1 MKNKRTRK
9 IVEKFDR
16 KVWQKKSQKIKI
28 RIRISILIFFFRHFR
43 ICGTCL
49 YILPCQFSCH
59 TWGVT
64 KWSSCILAFTHCHD
78 QFDSLHRSHL
88 FCVWRPKTLR
98 MVHFPKTI
106 FFIKFIDF
114 IISVLFLCGSVPSL
128 VSQSFYGLLES
139 TILYSNSSVSLS
151 KLELFWCPRMFCNI
165 EKG

>member
-1 MKNKRTRK
+1 MTG
-9 IVEKFDR
+9 KFD
-16 KVWQKKSQKIKI
+16 KKNHKKSGSGFQYW
-28 RIRISILIFFFRHFR
+28 FFF
-43 ICGTCL
+43 
-49 YILPCQFSCH
+49 QAFSYL
-59 TWGVT
+59 W
-64 KWSSCILAFTHCHD
+64 
-78 QFDSLHRSHL
+78 HL
-88 FCVWRPKTLR
+88 S
-98 MVHFPKTI
+98 VHFTMPIQLSHVRCHEMVVVHLGLYSLSWSIWQLASVSFILCLKTKNSTNGTFSKNNF